1 MTEITTLFELV
12 FGFSERI
19 DITGRVIIY
28 LIWCL
33 FGLGVIDLVFY
44 WVMIKYEKISLKE
57 VVNRFNHISNPNAE
71 DINTLKDELI
81 GEPLLHL
88 PVIVNKLDSL
98 LRQKWISAAENRI
111 KEMVNIR
118 ERGGEI
124 NHDALAE
131 ILGSRHALKAGFVR
145 YLLSSLVILGL
156 MGTSW
161 GLGNCVTKLQPVI
174 AAMSHLEKTTTSS
187 NLYHPMGEA
196 FGGMSTAFATT
207 LAGLFSTLILAF
219 LYYRFNRYQTSFL
232 TELEDFTTTSLIPTF
247 FPKKEVAILKLSDTF
262 KGSADTMSITSKMLA
277 EASILM
283 TSRLDQLD
291 GFARNFGEATTTLVE
306 GMKDMTNI
314 RHYIDK
320 IGEINTNLKELL
332 TETTLLSLQKES
344 VEIKDII
351 SRFEISL
358 QELSENL
365 NSTIKTT
372 NEEFSKNLDG
382 ILEENRHQ
390 VEKIF
395 SVQKEL
401 TDTLQ
406 RIVDEFNRKAGQEE
420 KQGEILKDLSQNIK
434 ELNGFLSKMA
444 VEEKNRMF
452 IIIAV
457 IAGIIFALGF
467 LFFAR

>member
-1 MTEITTLFELV
+1 MTEIITLFGLV
-12 FGFSERI
+12 FGFSKHI
-19 DITGRVIIY
+19 DTTGRAMIY

-33 FGLGVIDLVFY
+33 FVLGVIDLVFY
-44 WVMIKYEKISLKE
+44 CIMIKYEKIGLKI
-57 VVNRFNHISNPNAE
+57 VMNRFNHIPNPTDE
-71 DINTLKDELI
+71 DINMLKNELI
-81 GEPLLHL
+81 GEPLPH
-88 PVIVNKLDSL
+88 PPGIVNKLASF
-98 LRQKWISAAENRI
+98 LRQKWIPATENRI
-111 KEMVNIR
+111 KEIASIR

-131 ILGSRHALKAGFVR
+131 ILGSRHAMKAGFVR

-161 GLGNCVTKLQPVI
+161 GLGKCIANIPVITKLQSEEVTVLLG
-174 AAMSHLEKTTTSS
+174 SLSKS
-187 NLYHPMGEA
+187 